1 LSYKTIKWLL
11 IVWCFLMD
19 VCYLMLYLINFW
31 SVLPFVVSV
40 VFLLSDSMLSLVEC
54 YILEVTVLLSIILF
68 SFFLGVKGVF
78 VLLLLSNFLTLSSL
92 WFLFTTFNGAFSV
105 FITNF
110 GSNTQLS
117 SVYKVDFG
125 LMVDFISYNFSFLT
139 MLIASFVS
147 VYAFSYMRNEPRIIL
162 FIIFLKSFVLSMIT
176 LLWASNWFVF
186 VLGWEM
192 IGVTSFLLINFWS
205 SKITTLKSAFKA
217 FIFNKLSDG
226 CLVMVVLLSY
236 MWGLD
241 GFFNNNLIGVLNA
254 NKCVFVLGVEI
265 LYNDILLTLLLV
277 CSFCKSAQFGFHS
290 WLPDSME
297 APVPASALIH
307 SATLVSAGIYV
318 MLRYSTLLLNSNLIY
333 VFITISAFTAFYGS
347 IISSFQTD
355 VKKVLAYSTISHCGF
370 LMFSITLNNPHI
382 TVLYLYG
389 HGLYKSLSFIGAGNL
404 IQYANNYQDMR
415 KMGGFGSRYAFEFF
429 YLTVCLLNL
438 SSFPFFLNFFSKH
451 FLFNSLSL
459 NGYLIIPAYLLLLL
473 AAFSGV
479 FYSLRILY
487 FVFLGLKKNYYTT
500 NTISSITM
508 TEVLFYFNS
517 SFKNINW
524 LSLLSMLF
532 LYISSALI
540 MLKLFTFTLANSE
553 CFLDS
558 FNSLPNISFW
568 FSGFQYFYIKVLL
581 LQFILILVV
590 VFVLFKRGA
599 NNLIILVLLV
609 ILLSLFVF

>member
-1 LSYKTIKWLL
+1 
-11 IVWCFLMD
+11 
-19 VCYLMLYLINFW
+19 MLYFINFW
-31 SVLPFVVSV
+31 NTLPFVVSV
-40 VFLLSDSMLSLVEC
+40 IFLFSDSALSIVEC
-54 YILEVTVLLSIILF
+54 YILEITSLLSIILF

-78 VLLLLSNFLTLSSL
+78 MLLLLSNFLTLSSL
-92 WFLFTTFNGAFSV
+92 WSLFTTFNGSFSV

-117 SVYKVDFG
+117 SAYKVDFG
-125 LMVDFISYNFSFLT
+125 LMIDFISYNFSFLT

-147 VYAFSYMRNEPRIIL
+147 IYAFSYMRNEPRIVL

-192 IGVTSFLLINFWS
+192 IGVTSFLLINFWN

-217 FIFNKLSDG
+217 FIFNKFSDG

-241 GFFNNNLIGVLNA
+241 GFFTNNLIDVLNA
-254 NKCVFVLGVEI
+254 DKCVFVFGFEI
-265 LYNDILLTLLLV
+265 LYSDVLLTLLFI

-318 MLRYSTLLLNSNLIY
+318 MLRYSTLLLNSSLIY

-382 TVLYLYG
+382 TILYLYG

-404 IQYANNYQDMR
+404 IHYANNYQDVR
-415 KMGGFGSRYAFEFF
+415 KMSGFGSRYIFEFF
-429 YLTVCLLNL
+429 YLTICLLNL

-459 NGYLIIPAYLLLLL
+459 NSYLVIPAYLFLLL

-487 FVFLGLKKNYYTT
+487 FVFLGLKKNHYAS
-500 NTISSITM
+500 NTINNVTAN
-508 TEVLFYFNS
+508 EVLSYFNS
-517 SFKNINW
+517 FYKNINW

-532 LYISSALI
+532 LYVSSALV
-540 MLKLFTFTLANSE
+540 MWKLFSFTLFNSE
-553 CFLDS
+553 CFLDV
-558 FNSLPNISFW
+558 FNSLPNISLW
-568 FSGFQYFYIKVLL
+568 FSGLQYFFIKILL
-581 LQFILILVV
+581 LQCILILVV
-590 VFVLFKRGA
+590 AFVLFKRDS
-599 NNLIILVLLV
+599 NYLIISVLLFV
-609 ILLSLFVF
+609 LLSLVVL

>member
-1 LSYKTIKWLL
+1 MI
-11 IVWCFLMD
+11 
-19 VCYLMLYLINFW
+19 
-31 SVLPFVVSV
+31 FV
-40 VFLLSDSMLSLVEC
+40 
-54 YILEVTVLLSIILF
+54 
-68 SFFLGVKGVF
+68 
-78 VLLLLSNFLTLSSL
+78 
-92 WFLFTTFNGAFSV
+92 FN
-105 FITNF
+105 NF

-117 SVYKVDFG
+117 SAYRVDFG

-139 MLIASFVS
+139 MLIAGFVS

-192 IGVTSFLLINFWS
+192 IGLTSFLLINFWN

-217 FIFNKLSDG
+217 FIFNKFSDG

-241 GFFNNNLIGVLNA
+241 GFLTNNLTDVLNA
-254 NKCVFVLGVEI
+254 NKCVFVFGFEI
-265 LYNDILLTLLLV
+265 LYSDVLLTLLLV

-333 VFITISAFTAFYGS
+333 VFILISAFTAFYGS

-355 VKKVLAYSTISHCGF
+355 IKKVLAYSTISHCGF

-404 IQYANNYQDMR
+404 IQYANNYQDVR
-415 KMGGFGSRYAFEFF
+415 KMSGFGSRYVFEFF
-429 YLTVCLLNL
+429 YLSVCLLNL

-459 NGYLIIPAYLLLLL
+459 NSYLVVPAYLLLLL

-479 FYSLRILY
+479 FYSLRVLY
-487 FVFLGLKKNYYTT
+487 FVFLGLKKNHYVF
-500 NTISSITM
+500 NTISSVSSA
-508 TEVLFYFNS
+508 EVLSHFNGF
-517 SFKNINW
+517 FKNINW
-524 LSLLSMLF
+524 LSLISMLF
-532 LYISSALI
+532 LYVSSALV
-540 MLKLFTFTLANSE
+540 MFKLFSFTLVNSE
-553 CFLDS
+553 CFLDM
-558 FNSLPNISFW
+558 FNSLPTISFW
-568 FSGFQYFYIKVLL
+568 FSGLQYFFIKMLL
-581 LQFILILVV
+581 LQCILILIV
-590 VFVLFKRGA
+590 VFILFKRGS
-599 NNLIILVLLV
+599 NHLIALVLLF
-609 ILLSLFVF
+609 ILLSLSVL